1 MGLTADI
8 YDIFGFTNHVISEAA
23 ALQASI
29 TDVTTAVNHFAAL
42 LDNQSGATVVS
53 MRNYITGFASSIQA
67 IADAVNMA
75 FTQILMVY
83 QGAYALLDSDAYA
96 VIDEDTISEV
106 LNAYRN
112 SYLWMDD
119 ELDIVKEM
127 YYRVCGFTD
136 VTMPSFEN
144 AFTRIEEFEAREREY
159 RQALLDTEESFDANE
174 LVLLQNLTESSLTY
188 LTGLMPQGY
197 NAVTAPP
204 SAKINGVTDISASLA
219 EREQQIQDVWAHGF
233 VAGAN
238 NTACLQITNNPE
250 LYNSIL
256 GIYGYMMQNEETIN
270 GLSEISRDT
279 CETYITDAKWEEGWK
294 KIAMGAFALMSGAG
308 ALGVAIGEAGTLLTV
323 LGFASG
329 GSSLLFGTSELF
341 EGTQDVSI
349 SVQGLKYTDAINP
362 LKDLMGEE
370 AYNKAL
376 AISTTTADIVCLAG
390 AVKNTVKGIRDAKA
404 AKGMPEEV
412 PKIEKTDLAEIEKQ
426 ADLEGEF
433 YEDIFESQRAD
444 IPEYEDYLSDL
455 AEAQSDYV
463 KPAGGKSVTYS
474 GDLMSAEEAAR
485 YSEYWRELGIGS
497 DKTYKDFIMN
507 NPGKNID
514 DYFRLVKEQSPW
526 PDGYKPSEHMVT
538 LKSGDTFNMVLDS
551 KQKTSNPGGFALKE
565 DVPSVEFARKDMA
578 IKYDWKDDCGKVVTY
593 RVKDGVELICP
604 AGPIGP
610 QIDLGVD
617 MYLPGNSSL
626 TQYDLFNGLGRINR
640 TDFIEVVP
648 GSIKR
653 IK

>member
-29 TDVTTAVNHFAAL
+29 TDVTTTVNHFAAL

-204 SAKINGVTDISASLA
+204 NVKINGVTDISASLA

-294 KIAMGAFALMSGAG
+294 KIATGAFALMSGAG
-308 ALGVAIGEAGTLLTV
+308 ALGVAICEAGTLLTV

-370 AYNKAL
+370 SYNKAL
-376 AISTTTADIVCLAG
+376 AISTTTADVVCLAG

-444 IPEYEDYLSDL
+444 IPEYEDYLSNL

-463 KPAGGKSVTYS
+463 KPAGGKSGTTTKPNQVHHFASNKSKKYTSQFESITKKYGLDLD
-474 GDLMSAEEAAR
+474 GDWNKQSMPHQGRHPYAYHDYVLDNMQKFDRIAN
-485 YSEYWRELGIGS
+485 G
-497 DKTYKDFIMN
+497 DKTKFLKLYDQMKQKIINNPEMLYKD
-507 NPGKNID
+507 
-514 DYFRLVKEQSPW
+514 Y
-526 PDGYKPSEHMVT
+526 
-538 LKSGDTFNMVLDS
+538 
-551 KQKTSNPGGFALKE
+551 
-565 DVPSVEFARKDMA
+565 
-578 IKYDWKDDCGKVVTY
+578 WKK
-593 RVKDGVELICP
+593 
-604 AGPIGP
+604 
-610 QIDLGVD
+610 
-617 MYLPGNSSL
+617 
-626 TQYDLFNGLGRINR
+626 
-640 TDFIEVVP
+640 
-648 GSIKR
+648 
-653 IK
+653 

>member
-29 TDVTTAVNHFAAL
+29 TDVTTTVNHFAAL

-204 SAKINGVTDISASLA
+204 NVKINGVTDISASLA

-294 KIAMGAFALMSGAG
+294 KIATGAFALMSGAG

-370 AYNKAL
+370 SYNKAL
-376 AISTTTADIVCLAG
+376 AISTTTADVVCLAG

-412 PKIEKTDLAEIEKQ
+412 PKIEEPNLAEIEKQ

-455 AEAQSDYV
+455 AEAQNDYV
-463 KPAGGKSVTYS
+463 KPAGGKSDSTSTKRPSWRQSEIDAAKNHPDYTEQKSFINGKEVPYGTKGS
-474 GDLMSAEEAAR
+474 VRPDL
-485 YSEYWRELGIGS
+485 
-497 DKTYKDFIMN
+497 YKDGFSIDVKNYKIETASGRSNLARNIEKQYYQRIDNLPKGTKQAVLIDVRGQNVLQKDLSTLYNDVMKRTN
-507 NPGKNID
+507 NG
-514 DYFRLVKEQSPW
+514 
-526 PDGYKPSEHMVT
+526 
-538 LKSGDTFNMVLDS
+538 
-551 KQKTSNPGGFALKE
+551 
-565 DVPSVEFARKDMA
+565 
-578 IKYDWKDDCGKVVTY
+578 
-593 RVKDGVELICP
+593 
-604 AGPIGP
+604 
-610 QIDLGVD
+610 
-617 MYLPGNSSL
+617 
-626 TQYDLFNGLGRINR
+626 
-640 TDFIEVVP
+640 IEVRFR
-648 GSIKR
+648 K
-653 IK
+653 

>member
-29 TDVTTAVNHFAAL
+29 TDVTTTVNHFAAL

-197 NAVTAPP
+197 NAAT
-204 SAKINGVTDISASLA
+204 
-219 EREQQIQDVWAHGF
+219 WAHGF

-238 NTACLQITNNPE
+238 NTASLQFTDNPE

-256 GIYGYMMQNEETIN
+256 SVVVYTTENTNVIN
-270 GLSEISRDT
+270 DLSEISRAN
-279 CETYITDAKWEEGWK
+279 CERYIIDKRWEEGWK
-294 KIAMGAFALMSGAG
+294 KLSTGAFAMMSGAG
-308 ALGVAIGEAGTLLTV
+308 ALGVALGKAGVLLKV
-323 LGFASG
+323 LGFVTGPTAAIFG
-329 GSSLLFGTSELF
+329 GAEAA
-341 EGTQDVSI
+341 EGLQDIYI
-349 SVQGLKYTDAINP
+349 SVDELDKEAVNKIKARLGEDAYYKI
-362 LKDLMGEE
+362 LYGSTIASDL
-370 AYNKAL
+370 
-376 AISTTTADIVCLAG
+376 VCLAG
-390 AVKNTVKGIRDAKA
+390 LV
-404 AKGMPEEV
+404 
-412 PKIEKTDLAEIEKQ
+412 
-426 ADLEGEF
+426 
-433 YEDIFESQRAD
+433 
-444 IPEYEDYLSDL
+444 
-455 AEAQSDYV
+455 
-463 KPAGGKSVTYS
+463 
-474 GDLMSAEEAAR
+474 
-485 YSEYWRELGIGS
+485 SEL
-497 DKTYKDFIMN
+497 N
-507 NPGKNID
+507 
-514 DYFRLVKEQSPW
+514 
-526 PDGYKPSEHMVT
+526 
-538 LKSGDTFNMVLDS
+538 
-551 KQKTSNPGGFALKE
+551 A
-565 DVPSVEFARKDMA
+565 
-578 IKYDWKDDCGKVVTY
+578 
-593 RVKDGVELICP
+593 
-604 AGPIGP
+604 
-610 QIDLGVD
+610 
-617 MYLPGNSSL
+617 
-626 TQYDLFNGLGRINR
+626 
-640 TDFIEVVP
+640 VP
-648 GSIKR
+648 GSLDNLPSGRPGKAPEIGGESGSKTIHNDILDSPRTGSALKVDDVKPIYEINEKTGKPQIIKEFPATAQAHGFNDLVDNYAGYATKTTLNDATLYQLEGSLNGVEGR
-653 IK
+653 FEWIIQDGKVTHRMFIQNGAMNGVPIKP

>member
-144 AFTRIEEFEAREREY
+144 AFTRIEEFEAKEKKY
-159 RQALLDTEESFDANE
+159 RQKLLDTEACFDANE

-204 SAKINGVTDISASLA
+204 NVKINGVTDINASL
-219 EREQQIQDVWAHGF
+219 EGREQQIQDVWAHGF

-238 NTACLQITNNPE
+238 NTASLQITNNPE

-256 GIYGYMMQNEETIN
+256 SVVVYTTENTNVIN
-270 GLSEISRDT
+270 DLSEISRAN
-279 CETYITDAKWEEGWK
+279 CERYIKDKRWEEGWK
-294 KIAMGAFALMSGAG
+294 KLSTGVFAMMSGAG
-308 ALGVAIGEAGTLLTV
+308 ALGVALGKAGVLLKVFGFVSGPTAAIFGGAEA
-323 LGFASG
+323 A
-329 GSSLLFGTSELF
+329 
-341 EGTQDVSI
+341 EGLQDIYI
-349 SVQGLKYTDAINP
+349 SVDELDKEAVNKIKARLGEDAYYKI
-362 LKDLMGEE
+362 LYGSTIASDL
-370 AYNKAL
+370 
-376 AISTTTADIVCLAG
+376 VCLAG
-390 AVKNTVKGIRDAKA
+390 LV
-404 AKGMPEEV
+404 
-412 PKIEKTDLAEIEKQ
+412 
-426 ADLEGEF
+426 
-433 YEDIFESQRAD
+433 
-444 IPEYEDYLSDL
+444 
-455 AEAQSDYV
+455 
-463 KPAGGKSVTYS
+463 
-474 GDLMSAEEAAR
+474 
-485 YSEYWRELGIGS
+485 SEL
-497 DKTYKDFIMN
+497 N
-507 NPGKNID
+507 
-514 DYFRLVKEQSPW
+514 
-526 PDGYKPSEHMVT
+526 
-538 LKSGDTFNMVLDS
+538 
-551 KQKTSNPGGFALKE
+551 A
-565 DVPSVEFARKDMA
+565 
-578 IKYDWKDDCGKVVTY
+578 
-593 RVKDGVELICP
+593 
-604 AGPIGP
+604 
-610 QIDLGVD
+610 
-617 MYLPGNSSL
+617 
-626 TQYDLFNGLGRINR
+626 
-640 TDFIEVVP
+640 VP
-648 GSIKR
+648 GSLDDLPSGRPGKAPEIGGESGIHTSWYKPDGSINYPPNNGAVPGTEVNMTLKPGDTLGRYGNIGEKSNFVTQTGADVSKLALPPNANPAVYQEFEVIKEIPGTIQAEIAPWGGSAGGGLQYELPKPILQL
-653 IK
+653 IKEGYIVPK